1 MVKKGCSNT
10 VKQEWSK
17 QGSRNIASGI
27 VPKIENYGKALKCRS
42 SKNFGSIRKE
52 LKQKLLAQ
60 AELEAL
66 TIGINFQARG
76 LRNEVNELL
85 DKETRMWF

>member
-1 MVKKGCSNT
+1 M
-10 VKQEWSK
+10 
-17 QGSRNIASGI
+17 NIASGI

-66 TIGINFQARG
+66 TVGINFSS
-76 LRNEVNELL
+76 
-85 DKETRMWF
+85 